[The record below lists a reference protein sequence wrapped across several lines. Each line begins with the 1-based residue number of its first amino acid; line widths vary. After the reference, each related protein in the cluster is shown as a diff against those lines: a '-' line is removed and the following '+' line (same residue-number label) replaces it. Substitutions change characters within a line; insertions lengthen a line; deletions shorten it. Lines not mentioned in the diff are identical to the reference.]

1 MLNRDSLLFSP
12 TRDGVPSSDDNFY
25 ASDIL
30 AGQEALEQEARETLP
45 FEFSQCTYDLGYIRQ
60 PLYAC
65 LTCLNHGAV
74 CAGCSIACHGE
85 HELVELF
92 NRRHFRC
99 DCGTEKMGAGSCCS
113 ISPRDDAPV
122 NTENKYDANFRGQF
136 CFCGQPYDPHTETDS
151 MYQCLVCEDW
161 IHHKCLFGT
170 HSDDHAAPLT
180 EDDFDM
186 IICERCVKG
195 NAGVRKIA
203 ERYAGREESGV
214 MLIGKEGQLMGAK
227 KELREEKGNDEGA
240 LEMDS
245 EDEGEKPVEESHER
259 VGEGAKDDNK
269 AESGAD
275 KAELQDT
282 KRKAEEAYED
292 DRAIKRSRSD
302 DPSTLPSQISLEPTS
317 STSTIASSSV
327 ASTSTLPNS
336 SLSSIGTC
344 TAPPV
349 LPSEATPLTKLK
361 REGGRMNL
369 FLANDWQTVWCRCDE
384 CAPMFYDFPYLLE
397 EEEEYAPPED
407 EQAHKSTFDLGMD
420 HLLNKMPRAQA
431 LDSIRAFSGLSD
443 RIKDYLRPLAEAG
456 TSISKEHIESFFA
469 AERERNSAGQR

>member
-1 MLNRDSLLFSP
+1 
-12 TRDGVPSSDDNFY
+12 
-25 ASDIL
+25 
-30 AGQEALEQEARETLP
+30 
-45 FEFSQCTYDLGYIRQ
+45 
-60 PLYAC
+60 
-65 LTCLNHGAV
+65 
-74 CAGCSIACHGE
+74 
-85 HELVELF
+85 
-92 NRRHFRC
+92 
-99 DCGTEKMGAGSCCS
+99 
-113 ISPRDDAPV
+113 
-122 NTENKYDANFRGQF
+122 
-136 CFCGQPYDPHTETDS
+136 

-227 KELREEKGNDEGA
+227 KELREEKENDEGA

-245 EDEGEKPVEESHER
+245 EAEGEKPVEESRER

-269 AESGAD
+269 EESGAD

-302 DPSTLPSQISLEPTS
+302 DPSTLPSQISLGPTS

-344 TAPPV
+344 IAPPV
-349 LPSEATPLTKLK
+349 LPSEATPLSKLK

-369 FLANDWQTVWCRCDE
+369 FLANDWQAVWCRCDE
-384 CAPMFYDFPYLLE
+384 VGCRLFLLLVTPSEKLADFGALPVHS
-397 EEEEYAPPED
+397 
-407 EQAHKSTFDLGMD
+407 AHRCST
-420 HLLNKMPRAQA
+420 
-431 LDSIRAFSGLSD
+431 
-443 RIKDYLRPLAEAG
+443 
-456 TSISKEHIESFFA
+456 TSLTY
-469 AERERNSAGQR
+469 